1 MDWKSAAIQRLKDYE
16 ARKTSVQLLGEQLDT
31 LELQYTAIRA
41 ATTDAEPV
49 RGGDG
54 NRREDALL
62 SNIVLRD
69 ELKANKRIALREV
82 EITEKGLAALSKE
95 ERSILEAFYMRRP
108 YNHVARLCDELC
120 IEKSEVYRRKGVAL
134 EKFAIACYGVVKI

>member
-1 MDWKSAAIQRLKDYE
+1 MDWKPAAIERLKDYD
-16 ARKTSVQLLGEQLDT
+16 ARKTSAQLLGEQLYA
-31 LELQYTAIRA
+31 LEMQYTAIRA
-41 ATTDAEPV
+41 ATTDVEPV

-62 SNIVLRD
+62 SNIVLRE
-69 ELKANKRIALREV
+69 ELKNNKQFVTREV
-82 EITEKGLAALSKE
+82 EITEKGLSTLSKE

-120 IEKSEVYRRKGVAL
+120 VEKSELYRRKNAAL
-134 EKFAIACYGVVKI
+134 KKFTIACYGVVEI